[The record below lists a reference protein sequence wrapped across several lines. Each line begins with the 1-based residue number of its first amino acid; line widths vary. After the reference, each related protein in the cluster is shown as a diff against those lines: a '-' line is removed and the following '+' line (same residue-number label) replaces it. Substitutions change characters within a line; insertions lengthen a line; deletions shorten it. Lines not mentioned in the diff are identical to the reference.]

1 MKRYTAKSMILF
13 IGLVPGLIAQVPQK
27 SMFSDHRARN
37 VGDVITILVVE
48 YATASS
54 KAQTKSKKTND
65 HGLQAIGGPETQ
77 AYSPMYGL
85 RGVLNNGFTGDAG
98 VSRQGNLRTKITASI
113 SEITP
118 NGTLILQGIREVEVN
133 GEKEMTTI
141 TGTVR
146 PQDISWENTVYSY
159 QLADVKI
166 SYKGKGVVHTGQ
178 KPGFLAK
185 FFNWI
190 F

>member
-1 MKRYTAKSMILF
+1 MKRMKWMTMVFLF
-13 IGLVPGLIAQVPQK
+13 GLVPGLLAQVPQR

-48 YATASS
+48 YASASS
-54 KAQTKSKKTND
+54 KAQTKSKKSND
-65 HGLQAIGGPETQ
+65 HGFQAMGGPETQ

-85 RGVLNNGFTGDAG
+85 RGVINNGFTGDAG

-113 SEITP
+113 SEITA
-118 NGTLILQGIREVEVN
+118 NGTLILQGTREVEVN
-133 GEKEMTTI
+133 GEKELTTI
-141 TGTVR
+141 IGTVR
-146 PQDISWENTVYSY
+146 PQDITGNNTVYSY
-159 QLADVKI
+159 QLADVQI